1 MRLKKEKKPPPKKA
15 PVKQEDDDDAASQDA
30 DGVSVTSNSAAAQ
43 STTTRDTAA
52 DKREVSNI
60 HVIGNGSLVN
70 NFVAT
75 DSIYDWRTFYDMIT
89 RINSTNIAHNPQLNW
104 GAIKMQFKT
113 VTLERIRGRLIELN
127 VQMRQIGMDD
137 EKNFVDE
144 RILIGERLLNKDY
157 QPFLVQY
164 AKRGIPP
171 SLRSR
176 MYKKILYAE
185 VTQKEI
191 DYY

>member
-89 RINSTNIAHNPQLNW
+89 RINSTNIAHNP
-104 GAIKMQFKT
+104 
-113 VTLERIRGRLIELN
+113 
-127 VQMRQIGMDD
+127 
-137 EKNFVDE
+137 
-144 RILIGERLLNKDY
+144 
-157 QPFLVQY
+157 
-164 AKRGIPP
+164 
-171 SLRSR
+171 
-176 MYKKILYAE
+176 
-185 VTQKEI
+185 
-191 DYY
+191 